1 MKLYATIGKIVAAI
15 AAIAGIAFLVIKYM
29 DAIKAWLGK
38 LCPCVEVE
46 LEDDFVADDEIPA
59 EPAEEAAEAEDAAE
73 DAAEEAPAEDA
84 APADEANPVAE
95 EADFE
100 A

>member
-15 AAIAGIAFLVIKYM
+15 AAIAGIAFLVYKYM
-29 DAIKAWLGK
+29 DAIKAWLTQ
-38 LCPCVEVE
+38 LCPCCEVE
-46 LEDDFVADDEIPA
+46 LEEDFVPEEEIV
-59 EPAEEAAEAEDAAE
+59 EEE
-73 DAAEEAPAEDA
+73 AAEEAPAEEAEEEAPVEEVPAEEA
-84 APADEANPVAE
+84 APVAE

>member
-15 AAIAGIAFLVIKYM
+15 AAIAGIAFLVVKYM

-38 LCPCVEVE
+38 LCPCCADVD
-46 LEDDFVADDEIPA
+46 LEDDFVDEDEIPE
-59 EPAEEAAEAEDAAE
+59 EPAEDAAE
-73 DAAEEAPAEDA
+73 DAPA
-84 APADEANPVAE
+84 ADEAAADEADPVAE
-95 EADFE
+95 ETDFE